1 MKGILNQ
8 EYIDSLRAVFYLKI
22 YTFFALSN
30 KEPSWPLPMT
40 FLYKPPMRFMTMR
53 R

>member
-1 MKGILNQ
+1 MKNRKTAFGLF
-8 EYIDSLRAVFYLKI
+8 FYLKI
-22 YTFFALSN
+22 YTFYSLSN
-30 KEPSWPLPMT
+30 KEPSWPLPFA